1 MLALTSML
9 SVPALAQDN
18 NHGYGNAKAPSA
30 QNHSQQNPGQQ
41 NHGQQRD
48 ASAPHSHANQHQTS
62 QHQKHQPKKVMVVKP
77 HQAWKVGHQL
87 PSQYRGNAYRVTNY
101 QAYHLNKPGKNQH
114 WVRVNGDYVLV
125 NILSQSILQI
135 ITGR

>member
-1 MLALTSML
+1 MNIKLTGLVLALTSML
-9 SVPALAQDN
+9 SVPAFAQDN
-18 NHGYGNAKAPSA
+18 NHGYGK
-30 QNHSQQNPGQQ
+30 NHSAQ
-41 NHGQQRD
+41 NHGQQHS
-48 ASAPHSHANQHQTS
+48 AGAPHHQSNQHQKH

-87 PSQYRGNAYRVTNY
+87 PSQYRGHAYRVTNY